1 MRYCNPNKREQTRNK
16 IITEK
21 EISKGMLGLVVK
33 RPKETIFTF
42 YKSIIDKRKK
52 LKEELDSLLKS
63 YKLYKAPE
71 GILKIK
77 SINASSN
84 SFIIITEPIIDCLS
98 NLHYTKFKGFEIF
111 KIFQKFNLFI
121 KYCFDNNINLSNIE
135 LSDIYLTEDNEL
147 KLLSVNYDL
156 EILHKIKKEKYSI
169 NQKQHK
175 NNIQYII
182 GTILYFLYYNEYPKI
197 NETKFPEPKYFK
209 ELIKYCLNSNH
220 SKKFDF
226 NEYINQSFFHPYVNF
241 PNCNK
246 SGIIPFN
253 SYKSTEVKKDVII
266 PDCDDL
272 FYTVKKIQISEYW
285 NDYIHSI
292 YDKNKNKIL
301 EEKSYYGPI
310 ISKLNHNKNK
320 NLCLVIFEKKISIIK
335 KYSPDK
341 YSLIQE
347 INLEHVENILELSTG
362 ELIFMT
368 CGHVYL
374 FSKISEDKFQEKLKI
389 SEIRPHYVFETEDKY
404 LCISGKEKT
413 ILYDIKTNMKKVKES
428 KGKKIYLNEK
438 ISINLETVRGSS
450 IYNEFFEEDIF
461 IFDERILCVIKKKDG
476 TYLVGGYENNIYQLY
491 FDKYGFVELISKVDT
506 GYGYYEDNLEGD
518 CIYSIPDSRYYSV
531 GYIKECE
538 NGDII
543 TISDY
548 AKRKKIWKL

>member
-16 IITEK
+16 IFAEK

-63 YKLYKAPE
+63 YKLYKPPE

-77 SINASSN
+77 SLNASSN
-84 SFIIITEPIIDCLS
+84 SFIITTEPIIDCLS
-98 NLHYTKFKGFEIF
+98 NLHSTKFKGFQIF

-135 LSDIYLTEDNEL
+135 LSDIYLTVDNEL

-156 EILHKIKKEKYSI
+156 EILHKIKKEKYTI

-182 GTILYFLYYNEYPKI
+182 GTILYYLYYNEYPKI
-197 NETKFPEPKYFK
+197 SETKFPEPKYFK
-209 ELIKYCLNSNH
+209 ELIKYCLFSNH
-220 SKKFDF
+220 SKKLDF

-253 SYKSTEVKKDVII
+253 SYKSTEVKKDVTI

-272 FYTVKKIQISEYW
+272 YYTSKKIQISEYRD
-285 NDYIHSI
+285 DYIHSI
-292 YDKNKNKIL
+292 YDMNKNKIL

-320 NLCLVIFEKKISIIK
+320 NLYLVIFEKKICIIK

-347 INLEHVENILELSTG
+347 INLENIENVLELSTG
-362 ELIFMT
+362 ELILMSR
-368 CGHVYL
+368 HVYL
-374 FSKISEDKFQEKLKI
+374 FSRISEDKFQEKLKI
-389 SEIRPHYVFETEDKY
+389 SEIRPHYVFETEDNY

-428 KGKKIYLNEK
+428 KGKKIYINEK
-438 ISINLETVRGSS
+438 ISINLETIRGSS
-450 IYNEFFEEDIF
+450 IFNEFFEEDIF

-548 AKRKKIWKL
+548 AKRKKLWKL